1 MFEDEAH
8 AVSLG
13 HAAAGVPSLVEDL
26 DLQAMLDQAFGAGHT
41 GGAGADDGDVWYLSW
56 HDHDSRISYGV
67 AAGSAMKLDILR
79 ARNKTGAVGN
89 I

>member
-1 MFEDEAH
+1 MEQARGISISSSALQFAH
-8 AVSLG
+8 GDAVLN
-13 HAAAGVPSLVEDL
+13 
-26 DLQAMLDQAFGAGHT
+26 LQAMLDQAFGAGHT

-79 ARNKTGAVGN
+79 ARNKTGAVVN